1 MIFNRTVR
9 VILIIAVFLSFSLP
23 SFCETKKEYM
33 EQLSQAREDFIAQ
46 RDKLHDQD
54 RLLRIAWHAERDAL
68 YQQLKAS
75 PKDKALQEKLN
86 EGPKK
91 FFADKK
97 AIHSQLKQL
106 RHNWNRTKKDLG
118 QKIKNS

>member
-1 MIFNRTVR
+1 MIFNKIVR
-9 VILIIAVFLSFSLP
+9 GILVIAVFLSFSLP

-33 EQLSQAREDFIAQ
+33 EQLSQAREDFIAE

-54 RLLRIAWHAERDAL
+54 RLLRIAWHSERDTL
-68 YQQLKAS
+68 YQQLKVS
-75 PKDKALQEKLN
+75 PEDKSLQEKLN
-86 EGPKK
+86 EGAKK

-97 AIHSQLKQL
+97 AVHSQLKQL
-106 RHNWNRTKKDLG
+106 RHNWNRIKKDLG